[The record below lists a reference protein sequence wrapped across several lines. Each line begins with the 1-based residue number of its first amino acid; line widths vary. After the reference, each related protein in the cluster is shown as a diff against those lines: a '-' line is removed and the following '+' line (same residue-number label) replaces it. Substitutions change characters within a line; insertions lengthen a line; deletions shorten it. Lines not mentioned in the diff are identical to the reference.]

1 MKTKLQ
7 LASEPKSNVR
17 EAVVWISQDRAV
29 IVEQGRYG
37 QASVETLNRLPA
49 ESEGTFEARTIEE
62 IGDHDR
68 IVVAGPA
75 DARTAFERTFVAVTH
90 RPDRLVDVE
99 YTIPSSRNAHP
110 AA

>member
-1 MKTKLQ
+1 MKTNPQ
-7 LASEPKSNVR
+7 RPSEPNSTLR
-17 EAVVWISQDRAV
+17 EAVVWIDHDRAV

-49 ESEGTFEARTIEE
+49 ESDGTFEARTIEE

-68 IVVAGPA
+68 VVVAGAA
-75 DARTAFERTFVAVTH
+75 DVRMAFERAFVALTH

-99 YTIPSSRNAHP
+99 STIPRPRSAHS
-110 AA
+110 AG